1 MSASDTPKP
10 LLREYRFT
18 RRVQFYETDVAG
30 IVHFS
35 WFYRYMEEAEHALWR
50 AAGLS
55 IHPDGSDI
63 GWPRVSASFDFHRAL
78 RFEDE
83 FDVWLRIVEMTSRR
97 IRYACVLQK
106 ENRKIASGEMT
117 IACVRKRP
125 DRTLEAIE
133 IPSEVAARFEIHR
146 DDLPCGAT
154 TKDTKDTKEK
164 Q

>member
-1 MSASDTPKP
+1 VSD
-10 LLREYRFT
+10 YRFT

-55 IHPDGSDI
+55 IHPHNSEI

-83 FDVWLRIVEMTSRR
+83 FDVWLRIVELTSRR
-97 IRYACVLQK
+97 IRYACLLEK
-106 ENRKIASGEMT
+106 DTKRIATGAMA

-125 DRTLEAIE
+125 DRTLEAIHIPEE
-133 IPSEVAARFEIHR
+133 IASRFTVYE
-146 DDLPCGAT
+146 PCGADT
-154 TKDTKDTKEK
+154 ENTKDTRE
-164 Q
+164 QS